1 MELAKEILS
10 QANEEYIVV
19 TGCKF
24 SGLQS
29 IAYALNGVGKDVGYE
44 YTAGNDG
51 IASDFIASWDFGDA
65 TVFHF
70 VRHPLAQISLMSEM
84 SDWEGFWVRGDTI
97 LSRCMLYWTSWNTL
111 IAPKAD
117 YTICIEDIERE
128 WSVIVAEAG
137 LPATPMPLVLGDLEY
152 GSTVSWDDLE
162 QDDREL
168 CDEVRELAVSYGYEV
183 GNG

>member
-1 MELAKEILS
+1 MELSKEALS
-10 QANEEYIVV
+10 QVNEEYFVA

-29 IAYALNGVGKDVGYE
+29 IAYALNGVGKDIGYG

-51 IASDFIASWDFGDA
+51 IASDFIAGWDFGDA

-70 VRHPLAQISLMSEM
+70 VRHPLDQISLMSEL
-84 SDWEGFWVRGDTI
+84 SDWEGNWVTGDTI
-97 LSRCMLYWTSWNTL
+97 LSRCMLYWITWNTL
-111 IAPKAD
+111 ITSEVD
-117 YTICIEDIERE
+117 DIIRVEDMEVG
-128 WSVIVAEAG
+128 WAVIAGRLGLDAE
-137 LPATPMPLVLGDLEY
+137 MPLVLGDTEY

-162 QDDREL
+162 QDNKEL
-168 CDEVRELAVSYGYEV
+168 CDEVRELAAFYGYEV